1 MRPARLA
8 RPTVDTSFQISLD
21 WWKRNQQDFI
31 SSLRENACPEC
42 QRRFT
47 ADATLPEIDFIDSNT
62 GEVRRLNGLWI
73 CLIDMCGVKPGYIAT
88 ELPLATALFRALLAN
103 GNAPL
108 TPNEFCDLLGRS
120 TSQTILRV
128 LTGPT
133 AILGILPVE

>member
-1 MRPARLA
+1 MRPGRLA

-21 WWKRNQQDFI
+21 WWKRYQQDFI

-42 QRRFT
+42 QRRFA
-47 ADATLPEIDFIDSNT
+47 ADATVAEIDYIDPKT
-62 GEVRRLNGLWI
+62 GEVRLLNELWI
-73 CLIDMCGVKPGYIAT
+73 CLIDVCGAKSGYLAT

-108 TPNEFCDLLGRS
+108 TPNDFCDLLGRS
-120 TSQTILRV
+120 TPQTILRV